1 MDPAEVRLAE
11 LPWLRAETAA
21 LRAAH
26 RAGRL
31 SHAVLIHAPQGAGG
45 DWLAAWIARLA
56 LCANSGAAPCG
67 ACTSCR
73 RALELQHPDL
83 LVVSPEEDSQ
93 QIRIEQIRAA
103 SRDLAFTSHQGRAKV
118 AIVTPADAMNHFAAN
133 ALLKT
138 LEEPPPATFL
148 VLVAA
153 QPSRLPATVRSRCQ
167 QVRIPAPPRATSVA
181 WLEATVGKG
190 EWDAVLETLGEAPVR
205 AAGVDAERLAEVRA
219 EVHRALDDAVA
230 GRLDPASTAERWSR
244 SELALRL
251 SCFERWL
258 TDRAHRS
265 LAPGDESREVRPGAH
280 LPGAASLLNI
290 RALFGLVD
298 GVRELRS
305 LLDTPLNKSLALE
318 ALLRRT
324 TDLNGPRSASGQR
337 RADQRQQQ

>member
-1 MDPAEVRLAE
+1 
-11 LPWLRAETAA
+11 
-21 LRAAH
+21 
-26 RAGRL
+26 
-31 SHAVLIHAPQGAGG
+31 
-45 DWLAAWIARLA
+45 
-56 LCANSGAAPCG
+56 
-67 ACTSCR
+67 
-73 RALELQHPDL
+73 
-83 LVVSPEEDSQ
+83 
-93 QIRIEQIRAA
+93 
-103 SRDLAFTSHQGRAKV
+103 
-118 AIVTPADAMNHFAAN
+118 
-133 ALLKT
+133 
-138 LEEPPPATFL
+138 
-148 VLVAA
+148 
-153 QPSRLPATVRSRCQ
+153 
-167 QVRIPAPPRATSVA
+167 VA